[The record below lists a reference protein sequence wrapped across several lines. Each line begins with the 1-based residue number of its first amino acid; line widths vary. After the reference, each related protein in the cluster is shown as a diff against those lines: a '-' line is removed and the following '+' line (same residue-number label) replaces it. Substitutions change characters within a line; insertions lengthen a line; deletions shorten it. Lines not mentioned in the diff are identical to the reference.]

1 MATGS
6 FIEMFM
12 TTFGWHLYD
21 IVWGVISSTGIAYLP
36 ILAAIIDNVVS
47 PVESQEAKSAAVTSL
62 RRLEIDII
70 RIIVMMMLAVS
81 PLISLSF
88 GSVSYTK
95 ACQGQTYNGGN
106 SGTSFEGV
114 LNDAVINNTQPKV
127 PPWFYL
133 VMSIT
138 GGVNDSIIVSLPCE
152 LNIREVEY
160 QISTVKIT
168 DPHLRRETQLFV
180 SECYKPARADF
191 LNNARSF
198 PEDIANDDIDWI
210 GSKHFNNTYYKTHYA
225 QNPVPSFAFDSR
237 RQSDA
242 AHVTESGVTPDSGY
256 PSCWEWWND
265 SNAGL
270 SSKLLAEYPP
280 DLLTQA
286 NNLLRGFD
294 TQEANEY
301 VLRQLMINE
310 SDSVMDGLELGR
322 GNSIG
327 ETGQHLMDG
336 DLMEAVNSF
345 GDGVGELVGGF
356 GGFVTSMLIQP
367 VLFFVKEMAP
377 YIQATMLMGIY
388 FLLPWV
394 LVVGNYEWSTIKT
407 STITIFGIKFWT
419 SIWAVVDLLDNK
431 LAQAIKSSSG
441 VGTFTQSNFMLQSI
455 LDVLILALYMGL
467 PYFFLQMLGWAGE
480 RGASAATTQSSSA
493 ENAGKSAGSK
503 GSSLAEGAVTRS

>member
-21 IVWGVISSTGIAYLP
+21 IVWGVISSTGLAYLP

-62 RRLEIDII
+62 RRLEIDIV

-81 PLISLSF
+81 PLMTLEF
-88 GSVSYTK
+88 GSVSHTK
-95 ACQGQTYNGGN
+95 ACQGETYNAGS
-106 SGTSFEGV
+106 SGTAFEEA
-114 LNDAVINNTQPKV
+114 LNDTVINNTQAKV

-152 LNIREVEY
+152 LNIREIEY
-160 QISTVKIT
+160 EISTVQIT

-191 LNNARSF
+191 FNNSRAF
-198 PEDIANDDIDWI
+198 PDNLPNDDIDWI
-210 GSKHFNNTYYKTHYA
+210 GSKHFNNTYYKTHYS
-225 QNPVPSFAFDSR
+225 QNPIPSFEFDSR
-237 RQSDA
+237 RSSDA
-242 AHVTESGVTPDSGY
+242 SHISENGVTPDSGY

-265 SNAGL
+265 DSVGL
-270 SSKLLAEYPP
+270 STRLLEQYPP
-280 DLLTQA
+280 DMITRA

-294 TQEANEY
+294 DSESNEY
-301 VLRQLMINE
+301 ILRQLMINE
-310 SDSVMDGLELGR
+310 GDSIMDGLDLGKNNSM
-322 GNSIG
+322 GNVS
-327 ETGQHLMDG
+327 EQLMDG
-336 DLMEAVNSF
+336 EFMEAASSF
-345 GDGVGELVGGF
+345 GDGVGEVVGAAGGF
-356 GGFVTSMLIQP
+356 ITSALIKP
-367 VLFFVKEMAP
+367 VLFFIKEMAP
-377 YIQATMLMGIY
+377 YIQSTMLMAIY

-394 LVVGNYEWSTIKT
+394 LLVGNYEWSTIKT

-419 SIWAVVDLLDNK
+419 CIWAVVDLLDNK
-431 LAQAIKSSSG
+431 LAQSIKAASG
-441 VGTFTQSNFMLQSI
+441 VGTFTQSNIMLGVI

-480 RGASAATTQSSSA
+480 RGASAVNSQAGTA
-493 ENAGKSAGSK
+493 EGGGRQAGSK
-503 GSSLAEGAVTRS
+503 GASMAEGALNK

>member
-21 IVWGVISSTGIAYLP
+21 IVWGVISSTGLAYLP
-36 ILAAIIDNVVS
+36 ILAAIIDNVIA
-47 PVESQEAKSAAVTSL
+47 PIESQDAKSASVTSL

-81 PLISLSF
+81 PLISLQF
-88 GSVSYTK
+88 GSVSLTK
-95 ACQGQTYNGGN
+95 ACQGQTYTGG
-106 SGTSFEGV
+106 STGTAFEGV

-138 GGVNDSIIVSLPCE
+138 GGINDSIIVSLPCE

-160 QISTVKIT
+160 QISTVQIT

-191 LNNARSF
+191 LNNSRAF
-198 PEDIANDDIDWI
+198 PEDISNDDIDWI
-210 GSKHFNNTYYKTHYA
+210 GSRHFNNTYYKNHYA
-225 QNPVPSFAFDSR
+225 QNPVPSFGFDPGR
-237 RQSDA
+237 PSDA
-242 AHVTESGVTPDSGY
+242 SHITDNGVTPESGY

-265 SNAGL
+265 GNAGL
-270 SSKLLAEYPP
+270 STKLLAEYPP

-294 TQEANEY
+294 SQESNEY

-310 SDSVMDGLELGR
+310 SDSVMDGLELGK

-327 ETGQHLMDG
+327 ETGQHIMDG
-336 DLMEAVNSF
+336 DLMEAVFSF
-345 GDGVGELVGGF
+345 GDGVGEMLGTA

-394 LVVGNYEWSTIKT
+394 LVIGNYEWSAIKT

-441 VGTFTQSNFMLQSI
+441 ADFFSQSNFMLQSI

-480 RGASAATTQSSSA
+480 RGASAVNSQAGTA
-493 ENAGKSAGSK
+493 EGGGRQAGSK
-503 GSSLAEGAVTRS
+503 GASMAEGALNK

>member
-21 IVWGVISSTGIAYLP
+21 IVWGVISSTGLAYLP

-81 PLISLSF
+81 PLMSLQF
-88 GSVSYTK
+88 GSVSHTK
-95 ACQGQTYNGGN
+95 ACQGQTYTAGSTGTAFEETLN
-106 SGTSFEGV
+106 STV
-114 LNDAVINNTQPKV
+114 LNNTEAKV

-160 QISTVKIT
+160 EISTIKIT
-168 DPHLRRETQLFV
+168 DPHLRRETQQFV

-191 LNNARSF
+191 FNNSRDF
-198 PEDIANDDIDWI
+198 PDHLPQNDIDWV
-210 GSKHFNNTYYKTHYA
+210 GSQYFNDTYYKNNYSK
-225 QNPVPSFAFDSR
+225 NPISSFEFNPSR
-237 RQSDA
+237 LSDA
-242 AHVTESGVTPDSGY
+242 SHVTGSGITPDSGY

-265 SNAGL
+265 TGSGL
-270 SSKLLAEYPP
+270 STRLLDEYPP
-280 DLLTQA
+280 GLVDRA
-286 NNLLRGFD
+286 NNLLRGFS
-294 TQEANEY
+294 EEKANQY

-310 SDSVMDGLELGR
+310 SESVMDGLELG
-322 GNSIG
+322 GNNSIG
-327 ETGQHLMDG
+327 KAGLLLGDG
-336 DLMEAVNSF
+336 EFMEAASSF
-345 GDGVGELVGGF
+345 GEGVGEMVGAA
-356 GGFVTSMLIQP
+356 GGFVTSLLIKP

-377 YIQATMLMGIY
+377 YIQATMLMAIY

-394 LVVGNYEWSTIKT
+394 LLIGNYEWSTIKT

-419 SIWAVVDLLDNK
+419 CIWAVIDLLDNK
-431 LAQAIKSSSG
+431 LGQAIHTASG
-441 VGTFTQSNFMLQSI
+441 VGTFTQSNVMLVVI

-480 RGASAATTQSSSA
+480 RGASAVNSQAGTA
-493 ENAGKSAGSK
+493 EGGGRQAGSK
-503 GSSLAEGAVTRS
+503 GASMAEGALNK